1 MRAKRI
7 RALALAAGLVGWY
20 GLVNPRLSRR
30 VQPLVNAA
38 LGAGLVAATRAPLGL
53 RPPAIWS
60 GLRHGLAVAGPIA
73 IAVAASTAIAPVRDG
88 LAGRDLP
95 ASSYGWL
102 GFKIPIGTVWSE
114 EAVFRAALGTLS
126 ADAFGPVWGRV
137 LQSLAFGLSHIDD
150 ARSTGVPVAGTVVVT
165 GFAGWCFAWLHER
178 SGSLAASMLAHL
190 ATNESGAV
198 AAIAVQRRT

>member
-1 MRAKRI
+1 MRAKQI
-7 RALALAAGLVGWY
+7 RALGLAAGLVGWY
-20 GLVNPRLSRR
+20 GLVSPRIPKRAH
-30 VQPLVNAA
+30 PLVNAA
-38 LGAGLVAATRAPLGL
+38 LGAGLVAATRTPLGL
-53 RPPAIWS
+53 RSPAIWS
-60 GLRHGLAVAGPIA
+60 GVRYGLAVAGPVA
-73 IAVAASTAIAPVRDG
+73 TVVAASTAIAPVRAG
-88 LAGRDLP
+88 LAERDLP
-95 ASSYGWL
+95 ASSSWWL

-137 LQSLAFGLSHIDD
+137 LQSLTFGLCHIDD
-150 ARSTGVPVAGTVVVT
+150 ARSAGVPVAGTVVTT
-165 GFAGWCFAWLHER
+165 GVAGWFFALLHER